1 MTKEERAEKWF
12 RNIPNAETI
21 DLETRM
27 EICSKVAKRM
37 VLVFFAV
44 FALELVLLSLI
55 VGDDFF
61 NGLAD
66 FVNNLI
72 GGSHNRGSRN
82 VAVIV
87 AAIVCAPLI
96 ALPLIAT
103 LVFKKKAIA
112 SAVNRTLGI
121 TNKGETRGHG
131 TTDKDWEQLSGWME
145 TFYSDWDMVVGDTT
159 IGGFTPKDVRQQLAA
174 LKPGTFKSILMWA
187 HIPIKANEE
196 YQFNHLSISP
206 KKQAGYFKME
216 VFTSDIAHD
225 NHIINYEKDKLSERE
240 VMEVLH
246 NVLNN
251 NLAAE
256 LQSWKVVMDYLLEKS
271 TDAENYKAI
280 AKLLPD
286 GDALFAKVERCI
298 DAPKQYLI
306 DNMER
311 FREREMDENERNCD
325 IIWATIA
332 NEMLDNGNAVE
343 VDWEVTKQDFC
354 LKMKGL
360 ADKYHLTLNEDW
372 LNEDDEIDT
381 WCDILNKQWAD
392 WGLCVAKFTIVCG
405 NFGYLYFIYERQD
418 VEKLSDLCMEVNQC
432 IDVAK
437 EI

>member
-27 EICSKVAKRM
+27 EICSKVAKKM
-37 VLVFFAV
+37 ILVFFAV

-66 FVNNLI
+66 FVNSLI

-103 LVFKKKAIA
+103 LVFKKRAIA

-121 TNKGETRGHG
+121 TNKGKTRGHG

-145 TFYSDWDMVVGDTT
+145 TFYPDWDMVVGDTT

-225 NHIINYEKDKLSERE
+225 NHVINYEKDKLSERE
-240 VMEVLH
+240 LMEVLQK
-246 NVLNN
+246 VLND

-325 IIWATIA
+325 ITWAAIA

-418 VEKLSDLCMEVNQC
+418 VEKLSDLCLEVNQC